1 MENNDYLWTKRGE
14 PDAEIAHL
22 ESLLSAYAF
31 DTNTLTDVRAR
42 RNRVLPARAP
52 GRVRTHTRRRLLF
65 AATAALVALVV
76 VISWLNVRLQ
86 WPMAQAW
93 SVKPVS
99 GTTTI
104 DDKVLSGGGLLPPG
118 GVLRTGEHSTV
129 QIEVARIGRVVVDQ
143 NSQVVL
149 VETRSGHHRLRLDHG
164 RMSAMIWAPPASFGV
179 QTPLA
184 NVLDIGCEF
193 TLSVTSGGNGLLRV
207 RHGWVEL
214 EKYGLQ
220 SLIPEGAQAELD
232 AKAGPGTPFD
242 DHASAQF
249 RAALSAIDA
258 LGRSVPA
265 DDPAIEQ
272 LAQASSATD
281 AITLI
286 SLLTRYPQLADT
298 PIYDRAIAVL
308 PPPDGLTR
316 AAVRNKNPTLM
327 DDWWHRL
334 PYSRVKSW
342 WLRWP
347 DLLQDETPRITA
359 GFLRKNAPP
368 APGSR

>member
-1 MENNDYLWTKRGE
+1 MENNDYLWTKHGE
-14 PDAEIAHL
+14 PDAEIARL
-22 ESLLSAYAF
+22 ESLLSPYAF

-42 RNRVLPARAP
+42 PNRALPAGIP
-52 GRVRTHTRRRLLF
+52 GRARTHTRRRLLISTTAAF
-65 AATAALVALVV
+65 AALLVIVG
-76 VISWLNVRLQ
+76 WLNMRLQ

-99 GTTTI
+99 GTITI
-104 DDKVLSGGGLLPPG
+104 DDRILSGRSLLSPG
-118 GVLRTGEHSTV
+118 GVLRTGEHSAV
-129 QIEVARIGRVVVDQ
+129 QIEVARIGRVVVGQD
-143 NSQVVL
+143 SQVEL
-149 VETRSGHHRLRLDHG
+149 VETRTGHHRLRLDHG
-164 RMSAMIWAPPASFGV
+164 QMSAKIWAPAASFGV

-184 NVLDIGCEF
+184 NALDIGCEF
-193 TLSVTSGGNGLLRV
+193 TLSVTSAGSGLLQV

-232 AKAGPGTPFD
+232 SKSGPGTPFD
-242 DHASAQF
+242 DHATARF
-249 RAALSAIDA
+249 RAALKAIDA

-265 DDPAIEQ
+265 NDPAIEQ
-272 LAQASSATD
+272 LAEASSAKD

-298 PIYDRAIAVL
+298 PIYDRAIEVL

-316 AAVRNKNPTLM
+316 DAVRYKNQVLM
-327 DDWWHRL
+327 DDWWHKL

-347 DLLQDETPRITA
+347 DLLQDETP
-359 GFLRKNAPP
+359 
-368 APGSR
+368 

>member
-1 MENNDYLWTKRGE
+1 MENNHYLWTKHGE
-14 PDAEIAHL
+14 PDAEIARL
-22 ESLLSAYAF
+22 ESLLSPYAF

-42 RNRVLPARAP
+42 PNRVLPARVP
-52 GRVRTHTRRRLLF
+52 GRARTHTRQRLLI
-65 AATAALVALVV
+65 AATAAFAALIVV
-76 VISWLNVRLQ
+76 VGWLNMRLQ

-93 SVKPVS
+93 SVNPVS

-104 DDKVLSGGGLLPPG
+104 DDRILSGRSLLPPG
-118 GVLRTGEHSTV
+118 GVLRTGEHSAV
-129 QIEVARIGRVVVDQ
+129 QIEVARIGRVVVGQD
-143 NSQVVL
+143 SQVEL

-164 RMSAMIWAPPASFGV
+164 QMSARIWAPPTTFGV

-193 TLSVTSGGNGLLRV
+193 TLTVTSRGSGLLRV

-232 AKAGPGTPFD
+232 SKSGPGTPFD
-242 DHASAQF
+242 DHATAQF
-249 RAALSAIDA
+249 RAALKAIDT

-265 DDPAIEQ
+265 NDPAIEQ
-272 LAQASSATD
+272 LAKASSAKD

-298 PIYDRAIAVL
+298 PIYDRAIAVI

-316 AAVRNKNPTLM
+316 DAVRYKNQVLM
-327 DDWWHRL
+327 DDWWRKL

-347 DLLQDETPRITA
+347 DLLQDETP
-359 GFLRKNAPP
+359 
-368 APGSR
+368 

>member
-1 MENNDYLWTKRGE
+1 MENNDYLWTKDGE
-14 PDAEIAHL
+14 ADPEVARL
-22 ESLLSAYAF
+22 ESLLSPYAF
-31 DTNTLTDVRAR
+31 EAHTLTDARVRWNRAPPEQAR
-42 RNRVLPARAP
+42 RPARA
-52 GRVRTHTRRRLLF
+52 HTRRRLRF
-65 AATAALVALVV
+65 AAAAAVVTLIVV
-76 VISWLNVRLQ
+76 VGWLNLRLQ
-86 WPMAQAW
+86 WPTAQAW
-93 SVKPVS
+93 TVKPVS

-104 DDKVLSGGGLLPPG
+104 DDRILNGRSLLPPG
-118 GVLRTGEHSTV
+118 GVLRTGEHSSV
-129 QIEVARIGRVVVDQ
+129 QIEVARIGRVVVGQD
-143 NSQVVL
+143 SQVAL

-164 RMSAMIWAPPASFGV
+164 ELSARIWAPPATFGV

-193 TLSVTSGGNGLLRV
+193 TLHVTSAGSGLLRV
-207 RHGWVEL
+207 SHGWVEL

-232 AKAGPGTPFD
+232 SKSGPGTPFD
-242 DHASAQF
+242 DHATAQF
-249 RAALSAIDA
+249 RSALKAIDA

-272 LAQASSATD
+272 LVIASSAKD

-298 PIYDRAIAVL
+298 PIYDRAIAVI

-316 AAVRNKNPTLM
+316 DAVRNKNSALM
-327 DDWWHRL
+327 DDWWHTL

-347 DLLQDETPRITA
+347 DLLQDETQ
-359 GFLRKNAPP
+359 
-368 APGSR
+368 

>member
-1 MENNDYLWTKRGE
+1 
-14 PDAEIAHL
+14 
-22 ESLLSAYAF
+22 
-31 DTNTLTDVRAR
+31 
-42 RNRVLPARAP
+42 
-52 GRVRTHTRRRLLF
+52 
-65 AATAALVALVV
+65 
-76 VISWLNVRLQ
+76 
-86 WPMAQAW
+86 MAQAW

-104 DDKVLSGGGLLPPG
+104 DDRILSGRSLLAPG
-118 GVLRTGEHSTV
+118 GVLRTGEHSAV
-129 QIEVARIGRVVVDQ
+129 QIEVARIGRVVVGQD
-143 NSQVVL
+143 SQVEL
-149 VETRSGHHRLRLDHG
+149 VETRTGHHRLRLDHG
-164 RMSAMIWAPPASFGV
+164 QLSAKIWAPPASFGV

-184 NVLDIGCEF
+184 NALDIGCEF
-193 TLSVTSGGNGLLRV
+193 TLSVTSADSGLLRV

-232 AKAGPGTPFD
+232 SKSGPGTPFD
-242 DHASAQF
+242 DHATAQF
-249 RAALSAIDA
+249 RAALKTIDA

-265 DDPAIEQ
+265 NDPAIDQ
-272 LAQASSATD
+272 LAEASSAKD

-298 PIYDRAIAVL
+298 AIYDRAIAVL

-316 AAVRNKNPTLM
+316 DAVRNKNPALM
-327 DDWWHRL
+327 DDWWHKL

-347 DLLQDETPRITA
+347 DMLQDETP
-359 GFLRKNAPP
+359 
-368 APGSR
+368 

>member
-1 MENNDYLWTKRGE
+1 MENNDYLWTKHGD
-14 PDAEIAHL
+14 PDPEIERL
-22 ESLLSAYAF
+22 ESLLSPYAF
-31 DTNTLTDVRAR
+31 DTNTLTVVRAR
-42 RNRVLPARAP
+42 RNRALPARTP
-52 GRVRTHTRRRLLF
+52 GRARAHTRRRLLF
-65 AATAALVALVV
+65 ATTAAFLAIVV
-76 VISWLNVRLQ
+76 VVGWLNARLQ

-104 DDKVLSGGGLLPPG
+104 DDRFLSGRSLLPPG
-118 GVLRTGEHSTV
+118 GVLRTGEHSAV
-129 QIEVARIGRVVVDQ
+129 QIEVARIGRVLVGQD
-143 NSQVVL
+143 SQVEL
-149 VETRSGHHRLRLDHG
+149 VETRTGHHRLRLDHG
-164 RMSAMIWAPPASFGV
+164 QLSAKIWAPAASFGV

-184 NVLDIGCEF
+184 NALDIGCEF
-193 TLSVTSGGNGLLRV
+193 TLSVTSVGSGLLRV

-220 SLIPEGAQAELD
+220 SLIPEGAQAEFD
-232 AKAGPGTPFD
+232 SKSGPGTPFD
-242 DHASAQF
+242 DHATAQF
-249 RAALSAIDA
+249 RAALKAIDA

-265 DDPAIEQ
+265 NDPAIEQ
-272 LAQASSATD
+272 LAEASSATD

-298 PIYDRAIAVL
+298 PIYDRAIALL

-316 AAVRNKNPTLM
+316 DAVRYKNQVLM
-327 DDWWHRL
+327 DDWWHKL

-347 DLLQDETPRITA
+347 DLLQDETP
-359 GFLRKNAPP
+359 
-368 APGSR
+368 

>member
-1 MENNDYLWTKRGE
+1 METNDYLWTKQGE
-14 PDAEIAHL
+14 PDPEITRL
-22 ESLLSAYAF
+22 ESLVSPYAF
-31 DTNTLTDVRAR
+31 KANTLTDVRAR
-42 RNRVLPARAP
+42 RNRALPGQARGPARA
-52 GRVRTHTRRRLLF
+52 HTRRRIRF
-65 AATAALVALVV
+65 AATAAVVALIVV
-76 VISWLNVRLQ
+76 VGWLNMRLQ

-93 SVKPVS
+93 RVKPVS

-104 DDKVLSGGGLLPPG
+104 DDRILNGRSLLPSG
-118 GVLRTGEHSTV
+118 GVLRTGKHSSV
-129 QIEVARIGRVVVDQ
+129 QIEVARIGRVVVGQD
-143 NSQVVL
+143 SQVEL
-149 VETRSGHHRLRLDHG
+149 VETRSGYHRLRLDHG
-164 RMSAMIWAPPASFGV
+164 ELSARIWAPPASFGV

-184 NVLDIGCEF
+184 DVLDIGCEF
-193 TLSVTSGGNGLLRV
+193 TLSVTSGGSGLLRV
-207 RHGWVEL
+207 SHGWVEL

-232 AKAGPGTPFD
+232 SKSGPGTPFD
-242 DHASAQF
+242 DHATTQF
-249 RAALSAIDA
+249 RAALKAIDA

-272 LAQASSATD
+272 LAEASSAKD

-308 PPPDGLTR
+308 PPPNGLTR
-316 AAVRNKNPTLM
+316 DAVRNKNPALM
-327 DDWWHRL
+327 DDWWHKL

-347 DLLQDETPRITA
+347 DLLQDATP
-359 GFLRKNAPP
+359 
-368 APGSR
+368 

>member
-1 MENNDYLWTKRGE
+1 MENNDYLWTKHGD
-14 PDAEIAHL
+14 PDLEIARL
-22 ESLLSAYAF
+22 ESLLSPYAF

-42 RNRVLPARAP
+42 RKRILPARAP
-52 GRVRTHTRRRLLF
+52 GRARAHTRRRLIF
-65 AATAALVALVV
+65 AATAAAVALVV
-76 VISWLNVRLQ
+76 VVSWLNIRLQ

-104 DDKVLSGGGLLPPG
+104 DDRILSGRSLLAPG
-118 GVLRTGEHSTV
+118 GVLRTGEHSAV
-129 QIEVARIGRVVVDQ
+129 QIEVARIGRVVVGQD
-143 NSQVVL
+143 SRVEL
-149 VETRSGHHRLRLDHG
+149 VETRTGHHRLRLDHG
-164 RMSAMIWAPPASFGV
+164 QLSAKIWAPAASFGV

-184 NVLDIGCEF
+184 NALDIGCEF
-193 TLSVTSGGNGLLRV
+193 TLSVTSAGSGLLRV

-232 AKAGPGTPFD
+232 SKSGPGTPYD
-242 DHASAQF
+242 DHATAQF
-249 RAALSAIDA
+249 RAALKAIDA
-258 LGRSVPA
+258 LGQSVPA
-265 DDPAIEQ
+265 NDPAIDQ
-272 LAQASSATD
+272 LAESSSAKD

-298 PIYDRAIAVL
+298 AIYDRAIALL

-316 AAVRNKNPTLM
+316 DAVRNKNPALM
-327 DDWWHRL
+327 DDWWHKM

-347 DLLQDETPRITA
+347 DLLQDETP
-359 GFLRKNAPP
+359 
-368 APGSR
+368 

>member
-1 MENNDYLWTKRGE
+1 MANNDYLWTKHGD
-14 PDAEIAHL
+14 PDAEIARL
-22 ESLLSAYAF
+22 ESLLSPYAF
-31 DTNTLTDVRAR
+31 QANTLTDMRALRNRALPAQARGRAR
-42 RNRVLPARAP
+42 AHA
-52 GRVRTHTRRRLLF
+52 RRRLMF
-65 AATAALVALVV
+65 ATATACVALIVV
-76 VISWLNVRLQ
+76 VSWLNMRLQ

-93 SVKPVS
+93 SVKSVS
-99 GTTTI
+99 GTATI
-104 DDKVLSGGGLLPPG
+104 DERILSGRNLLPPG
-118 GVLRTGEHSTV
+118 GVLRTGEHSAV
-129 QIEVARIGRVVVDQ
+129 QIEVARIGRVLVGQD
-143 NSQVVL
+143 SQVEL
-149 VETRSGHHRLRLDHG
+149 VETRTGHHRLRLDHG
-164 RMSAMIWAPPASFGV
+164 QLSARIWAPPASFGV

-184 NVLDIGCEF
+184 NALDIGCEF
-193 TLSVTSGGNGLLRV
+193 TLSVTSSGSGLLQV

-232 AKAGPGTPFD
+232 SKAGPGTPFD

-249 RAALSAIDA
+249 RAALKAIDA

-265 DDPAIEQ
+265 DDPAIEK
-272 LAQASSATD
+272 LAEASSATD

-316 AAVRNKNPTLM
+316 DTVRYRNQVLM
-327 DDWWHRL
+327 DNWWHKL

-347 DLLQDETPRITA
+347 DLLQDETP
-359 GFLRKNAPP
+359 
-368 APGSR
+368 

>member
-1 MENNDYLWTKRGE
+1 MENNDYLWTKHGN
-14 PDAEIAHL
+14 PDAEIARL
-22 ESLLSAYAF
+22 ESLLSPYAF
-31 DTNTLTDVRAR
+31 DTNAADVRAR
-42 RNRVLPARAP
+42 QYRALPVRAAGRARA
-52 GRVRTHTRRRLLF
+52 HTRRRLRF
-65 AATAALVALVV
+65 ASIAVLVV
-76 VISWLNVRLQ
+76 LIVVVGWLNLRLQ

-104 DDKVLSGGGLLPPG
+104 DDRILSGRSLLAPG
-118 GVLRTGEHSTV
+118 GVLRTGEHSAV
-129 QIEVARIGRVVVDQ
+129 QIDVARIGRVVVGQD
-143 NSQVVL
+143 SQVEL
-149 VETRSGHHRLRLDHG
+149 VETRTGHHRLRLDHG
-164 RMSAMIWAPPASFGV
+164 QLSAKIWAPAASFGV

-184 NVLDIGCEF
+184 NALDIGCEF
-193 TLSVTSGGNGLLRV
+193 TLSVTSAGSGLLRV

-232 AKAGPGTPFD
+232 SKSGPGTPYD
-242 DHASAQF
+242 DHATAQF
-249 RAALSAIDA
+249 RAALKAIDA
-258 LGRSVPA
+258 LGQSVPA
-265 DDPAIEQ
+265 NDPAIDQ
-272 LAQASSATD
+272 LAESSSAKD

-298 PIYDRAIAVL
+298 AIYDRAIALL

-316 AAVRNKNPTLM
+316 DAVRNKNPALM
-327 DDWWHRL
+327 DDWWHKM

-347 DLLQDETPRITA
+347 DLLQDETP
-359 GFLRKNAPP
+359 
-368 APGSR
+368 